1 MKKSLIITVALILS
15 GCQLQSEDENKAL
28 GTIERDRITI
38 TATSTEIIVSLNKKE
53 GDPVKKG
60 DVLLE
65 LDKTKQKLIVKQA
78 KAKKAKAQSKLQK
91 LLNGE
96 RKEDLESAK
105 ALVDRAEANYQESK
119 ITHLRIEKLV
129 EQKLSSISEKDKSI
143 AAKRESEANLKT
155 AKEKLS
161 KLISGARTEDIDSAI
176 AELEYQKATVKLE
189 EEKLKDLTIV
199 ATRDAI
205 LDNYPY
211 NLGERVKKDSIV
223 TVLLASDNAYA
234 RVYVPQ
240 RSRLNFL
247 KGQEKII
254 YIDGIEK
261 PFHGVVGW
269 VANEASFTPHYALTE
284 KERSRLVYL
293 AKVILKDDLSNIPS
307 GIPAQVVLEV
317 EE

>member
-1 MKKSLIITVALILS
+1 MKKTLIITIALILS

-38 TATSTEIIVSLNKKE
+38 TATSAEIIVSLNKKE
-53 GDPVKKG
+53 GDSVKRG
-60 DVLLE
+60 EILLE
-65 LDKTKQKLIVKQA
+65 LDKTKQNLIVEQA
-78 KAKKAKAQSKLQK
+78 KAKEANAYAKLQK

-105 ALVDRAEANYQESK
+105 AIVDRAKATYQENK

-129 EQKLSSISEKDKSI
+129 EQKLSPISEKDKSI
-143 AAKRESEANLKT
+143 AAKREAEANLKT

-176 AELEYQKATVKLE
+176 AEWEYEKATVKLE
-189 EEKLKDLTIV
+189 EERLKDLTIV
-199 ATRDAI
+199 ATRDSI

-223 TVLLASDNAYA
+223 AVLLASDTAYA

-247 KGQEKII
+247 KGQEKVV

-261 PFHGVVGW
+261 PFNAVVGW
-269 VANEASFTPHYALTE
+269 VASEPAFTPHYALTE

-293 AKVILKDDLSNIPS
+293 AKVILKNEVSNIPS
-307 GIPAQVVLEV
+307 GIPAQVVLGV

>member
-1 MKKSLIITVALILS
+1 MKKILIITVALILS

-38 TATSTEIIVSLNKKE
+38 TATSAEIIVSLNKKE
-53 GDPVKKG
+53 GDSVKKG
-60 DVLLE
+60 EILLE

-78 KAKKAKAQSKLQK
+78 KAKEANAHAKLQK

-105 ALVDRAEANYQESK
+105 AIVDRADATYQENK
-119 ITHLRIEKLV
+119 ITHLRVEKLV
-129 EQKLSSISEKDKSI
+129 EQKLSPISEKDKSI
-143 AAKRESEANLKT
+143 AAKREAKANLKT

-161 KLISGARTEDIDSAI
+161 KLISGARPEDIDSAI
-176 AELEYQKATVKLE
+176 AELDYQKATVKLE

-240 RSRLNFL
+240 RSRLDFL

-261 PFHGVVGW
+261 PFNGVVSW

-293 AKVILKDDLSNIPS
+293 AEVILKNDASKIPS
-307 GIPAQVVLEV
+307 GIPAQVVLGDKK
-317 EE
+317 